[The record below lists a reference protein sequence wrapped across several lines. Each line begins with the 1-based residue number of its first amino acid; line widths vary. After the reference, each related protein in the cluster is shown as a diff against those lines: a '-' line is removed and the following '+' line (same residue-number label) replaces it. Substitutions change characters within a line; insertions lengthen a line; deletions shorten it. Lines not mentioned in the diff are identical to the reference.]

1 MNLEDILLIELEKD
15 KYSKYCVIALTCG
28 IQNHHRSRVEWWLL
42 GAGIGGNGELMV

>member
-28 IQNHHRSRVEWWLL
+28 IQNQRSRVEWWLL
-42 GAGIGGNGELMV
+42 GAGTGGNGELMV